1 MRKGTTVALGARDAV
16 AHDAPRDPKEPSVKT
31 RALAVLALPMLLVL
45 AACGDDP
52 SSISDPTPTPVA
64 NVPNVQGTWSANWLV
79 QFVRAED
86 GYTGSWNCP
95 GSFTLT
101 QTSAGGAAGAL
112 SGFGSVTG
120 NCPPMS
126 FDVRGSVQSNGAI
139 VFTTGGPKS
148 GAGPC
153 PAPPETMNYSGLVQ
167 NNSISVRATNTL
179 QCGSEGPYRFEFIL
193 TGSKRS

>member
-1 MRKGTTVALGARDAV
+1 
-16 AHDAPRDPKEPSVKT
+16 VKT
-31 RALAVLALPMLLVL
+31 RALAVLAVPMMLVL
-45 AACGDDP
+45 AACGDDDSP
-52 SSISDPTPTPVA
+52 SGPSTPVS
-64 NVPNVQGTWSANWLV
+64 VPSPTPNVQGTWSANWLV
-79 QFVRAED
+79 QFVRTED

-101 QTSAGGAAGAL
+101 QTGASSASSTL

-126 FDVRGSVQSNGAI
+126 FDVRGSVQSNGSI

-167 NNSISVRATNTL
+167 SGSLSARASNIL
-179 QCGSEGPYRFEFIL
+179 QCGGEGPYRFEFIL
-193 TGSKRS
+193 SASKRS